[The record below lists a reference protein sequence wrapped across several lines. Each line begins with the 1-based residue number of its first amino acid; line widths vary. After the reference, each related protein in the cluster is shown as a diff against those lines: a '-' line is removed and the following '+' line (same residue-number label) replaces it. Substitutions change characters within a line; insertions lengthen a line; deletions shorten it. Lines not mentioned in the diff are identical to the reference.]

1 MTSDLFTSTSC
12 CCCCNCC
19 CCCWFGGARG
29 GGAGCYSLMTAV
41 ARWRWYCCCCY
52 CWPRSRGC
60 VPYAARPVLAAV
72 ARWRGVWCHKHVT
85 VTSLTPAACA
95 EDWCYRLDRQ
105 LIYLTIDPP
114 KCSLVVW
121 YTVLI
126 SAGLFIKSAA
136 SRPYNILIQGCRYL
150 LLLECTPDIC
160 WAMFWLSRP
169 VKLST
174 IWLHCH
180 SNQYISLL
188 IKNGSVSWS
197 LFFRVS
203 DYCYHHVWQTISC
216 CHHKRSR

>member
-1 MTSDLFTSTSC
+1 MSVVVAAAVLV
-12 CCCCNCC
+12 
-19 CCCWFGGARG
+19 
-29 GGAGCYSLMTAV
+29 LLLLLTAV
-41 ARWRWYCCCCY
+41 AGLCSLRCPTCT
-52 CWPRSRGC
+52 GGGG
-60 VPYAARPVLAAV
+60 
-72 ARWRGVWCHKHVT
+72 GVCDVT
-85 VTSLTPAACA
+85 NTSLWRHWLLLAVGCA

-216 CHHKRSR
+216 CHHKSSR